1 VSKNLCLPEPY
12 YYLHYCKIYI
22 SNEALPT
29 VAFGGDEART
39 GLRNAEYE
47 RMGKCNPG
55 QPATATTKV
64 GGKIRQSNHQQQQA
78 TAVLELDQI
87 GPTTREQGLLLFG
100 AKRHSLVVP
109 RTQGV
114 CGRVGGVRKE
124 ERERIR

>member
-1 VSKNLCLPEPY
+1 
-12 YYLHYCKIYI
+12 
-22 SNEALPT
+22 
-29 VAFGGDEART
+29 VAFGGDDGGRT

-64 GGKIRQSNHQQQQA
+64 GGKIRQSNHQLQQA
-78 TAVLELDQI
+78 AAVLELDQI
-87 GPTTREQGLLLFG
+87 EPTTREQGLLPAG
-100 AKRHSLVVP
+100 AEHHSLVLP